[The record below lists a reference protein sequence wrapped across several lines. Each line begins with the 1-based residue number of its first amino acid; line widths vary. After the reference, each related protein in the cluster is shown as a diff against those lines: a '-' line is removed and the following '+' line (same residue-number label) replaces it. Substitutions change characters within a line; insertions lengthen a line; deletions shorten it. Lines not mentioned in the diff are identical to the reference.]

1 MAFIDDLTEKSTT
14 SGSDYLIIEDNE
26 STKKIQLKNLLSK
39 QPIDIKMNENNKIY
53 LIASDGTQ
61 IGDGTT
67 LALSSGE
74 AKQIEMVFDGV
85 WVKWRYKGDENW
97 INLFSVADIGGS
109 SGGGGGSSTPSNTD
123 VEFRIGTVTTLPAGS
138 EATAIIEEPTD
149 NSFVLSLGLPRGEA
163 VTVDGDG
170 VDVTNQIKTNTD
182 KTSSKVSII
191 VRTNNRY
198 VYGTLSSLTL
208 LTNTAEKELPDYNVA
223 VTFRTQDNTP
233 MKFSQSTNLYMVG
246 DDCLFGAFIPRVST
260 DYRIE
265 IAYGGT
271 RLIGKVYGANYG
283 YVATLSNFT
292 GGGNIVGVAKSY
304 IDNTTSFCYGTT
316 TILSSVTAKSEVTDS
331 TGKFYIDC
339 STLTSLAYR
348 GILYSD
354 SKYND
359 WTKTN
364 SARTSKYS
372 YAIEL
377 PRTAAEQARYCIE
390 KGWILPKEYWGD
402 NYNLLQAGDLVFY
415 SERPVGKVSAWGTR
429 FMRVGHVALV
439 TGIEEGIVY
448 LYEATSGTAVDGLRK
463 VSILDN
469 TPEKICMIARPQ
481 LTVGSSGTG
490 DWNPDDIPSD
500 PSDDNQSSENMLENG
515 GISTS
520 TGNNTQSSTYVRNM
534 GYIHLGDVKGI
545 KLSVSN
551 KDIIIANV
559 FYYDDNDKMTSYE
572 GVGSSSYNKTIPTGA
587 KKFRFTF
594 RRTDN
599 SALNYYEVN
608 YDISYVM
615 NENINIKPT
624 PSEMGFR
631 DFPRVTGKIN
641 NQYKLV
647 AKLNEIVEDY
657 DTCYV
662 YGAVGQ
668 HLTASLISTLADR
681 WRSMNF
687 YTQSKLNQYE
697 KIMADAKKKNKYI
710 WGFDCVNVIKAV
722 LWGWNG
728 DQSKSYGGATY
739 GSNGVSD
746 VSADGCIS
754 ICKNVKS
761 YWDKNNNPIPWDDI
775 QLGEAVW
782 TNGHI
787 GIYVGEGLVIE
798 CTPKSGTGWTNNVQ
812 ISGLGN
818 LPFNKTYSSKK
829 RTWKKHGKLPWI
841 TYLDECPWTKTE
853 DGQVVELKGKAYKA
867 SISTYYPTTA
877 TVSTSS
883 KSEATKILKDLNM
896 GKGLTYDNYK
906 NAIKW
911 KSLVDEIAPKF
922 GVDPTVAIMII
933 AAESGGDP
941 NQKTGSNG
949 GYGLMQCERSTYIK
963 GFKNTDTGKINSGIH
978 TIKYLDGTTKKVTL
992 SMDTM
997 NGKTESGR
1005 RLQIEFGCHELRDRA
1020 RNYYWNII
1028 HSLVAYNMGAGAFN
1042 LICSKYICE
1051 KYGYKLIRSG
1061 SLSKQSSQVQKKV
1074 KEMLKQGDLGYLKY
1088 RKWYTTT
1095 GHNYLHAGP
1104 GTANNV
1110 ELYLQYYKSVNGQ
1123 LPYFYDDDNKKLNFE
1138 DVVLTSGQS
1147 TTTTELIDAM
1157 GNKCIGYPA
1166 ELICSAPEGIPLG
1179 SKVFIQGTGSDLDG
1193 KIFTVVDRCDEL
1205 NDSLNIKLCMENKAT
1220 ANAYD
1225 EMTGNVLVGD
1235 IVTDGKI
1242 VVTTAGVN
1250 IRSGTSTSYD
1260 KVGHAVK
1267 DCHFTWIQTF
1277 KNGWH
1282 KIDFKGKEC
1291 YISGTYSKIKE
1302 VN

>member
-1 MAFIDDLTEKSTT
+1 LAFIDDLTEKSTT
-14 SGSDYLIIEDNE
+14 NGSDYLIIEDNE

-109 SGGGGGSSTPSNTD
+109 SGGGGGSNPPSNTD

-138 EATAIIEEPTD
+138 DATAVIEEPTD

-170 VDVTNQIKTNTD
+170 VDVSNQIKTNTD

-304 IDNTTSFCYGTT
+304 IDNATSFCYGTT

-339 STLTSLAYR
+339 STLTSLSYR

-439 TGIEEGIVY
+439 TGIEEGIAY
-448 LYEATSGTAVDGLRK
+448 LYEATSGTAVNGLRK
-463 VSILDN
+463 ISILDN

-481 LTVGSSGTG
+481 LTVGSSGG
-490 DWNPDDIPSD
+490 QDGWDIEDD
-500 PSDDNQSSENMLENG
+500 PSNPSENMLENG

-559 FYYDDNDKMTSYE
+559 FYYDDNDKMISYE
-572 GVGSSSYNKTIPTGA
+572 GVGGSSYNKSIPTGA

-594 RRTDN
+594 RRADN

-877 TVSTSS
+877 TVNTSS

-896 GKGLTYDNYK
+896 GKGLTYSNYK

-911 KSLVDEIAPKF
+911 QSLVDEIAPKF

-949 GYGLMQCERSTYIK
+949 GYGLMQCERSVYIK
-963 GFKNTDTGKINSGIH
+963 GFKNPNTGKTNSGVH

-992 SMDTM
+992 SMTTM
-997 NGKTESGR
+997 DGNTESGR
-1005 RLQIEFGCHELRDRA
+1005 RLQVEFGCHELRDRA

-1051 KYGYKLIRSG
+1051 KYGYELIRSG

-1095 GHNYLHAGP
+1095 GHNYLNAGP

-1138 DVVLTSGQS
+1138 DVVLTSGQP

-1157 GNKCIGYPA
+1157 GNKCIGYPT

-1205 NDSLNIKLCMENKAT
+1205 NNSLNIKLCMENKAT

-1225 EMTGNVLVGD
+1225 EMIGNVLVGD

-1267 DCHFTWIQTF
+1267 DCHFTWIKTF

-1282 KIDFKGKEC
+1282 KVDFKGKEC
-1291 YISGTYSKIKE
+1291 YMSGTYSKVKE
-1302 VN
+1302 VG